1 MLKSRP
7 LRSHPSGPSSPCPL
21 PRTPGGPGTN
31 LAVMQSGGRRGAGGD
46 RGPETPGEGGCH
58 RLFQGLRT
66 STLLGRQAWSAVIGR
81 SSWSWR
87 PDSKVWRV
95 WGSASPVPPHPLGLP
110 PTPQPQ
116 QTCPFPSGRTSRAL
130 ATDGT
135 DPPACGLRAAPSHL
149 ARPRPLERLGGS
161 RARRLAARPTP
172 PRPASDPAAP
182 SLHLP
187 QPRPRGAELRRKPAG
202 SGRRGPAA
210 SQEGA
215 NPHCGVEG
223 RRGHR
228 SDSEGVL
235 APAGLGAPGEGSST
249 RVASAECAPA
259 PPRFFG
265 ERGILARAPRRLRY

>member
-58 RLFQGLRT
+58 RLFRGLRT

-172 PRPASDPAAP
+172 PRLRPGRAVP
-182 SLHLP
+182 SSP
-187 QPRPRGAELRRKPAG
+187 
-202 SGRRGPAA
+202 
-210 SQEGA
+210 
-215 NPHCGVEG
+215 
-223 RRGHR
+223 
-228 SDSEGVL
+228 
-235 APAGLGAPGEGSST
+235 
-249 RVASAECAPA
+249 PA
-259 PPRFFG
+259 PPARRRAAEEAGG
-265 ERGILARAPRRLRY
+265 ERASRPSREPGGSQSALRGRGTPRPQVRLRRGSRARGPRRSGGRELHPRGLRGVRPSSATLFWRRGILARAPRRLRY